1 MKYHGFGLRI
11 RAREKCIFMEYFTHA
26 LSDAQNRR
34 ISGQQERHPM
44 ADVARTAPPAPRFV
58 DDYLLYQ
65 LASVSSGASEAFYR
79 IVRGHGLKPPE
90 WRVLG
95 SLDGDEGATI
105 TGLADLSFMEQSRM
119 TRLVERMEA
128 KGLVRRVAD
137 QGDRRRV
144 RVFYTDQGR
153 ALANVLIA
161 EAKAHESHVLALL
174 TPTEAARLKSL
185 LQTLNDRIGWARQAA
200 G

>member
-1 MKYHGFGLRI
+1 MPDP
-11 RAREKCIFMEYFTHA
+11 AP
-26 LSDAQNRR
+26 D
-34 ISGQQERHPM
+34 RH
-44 ADVARTAPPAPRFV
+44 PRFV

-65 LASVSSGASEAFYR
+65 LASVSSGASAAFYR
-79 IVRGHGLKPPE
+79 VVRAHGLKPPE

-119 TRLVERMEA
+119 TRLIERMEA

-137 QGDRRRV
+137 PGDRRRV

-153 ALANVLIA
+153 TMARTLIA
-161 EAKAHESHVLALL
+161 EAKAHEARVLDLVPAD
-174 TPTEAARLKSL
+174 EAAQLKL
-185 LQTLNDRIGWARQAA
+185 LLARLNDRIGWARQVHPD
-200 G
+200 

>member
-1 MKYHGFGLRI
+1 
-11 RAREKCIFMEYFTHA
+11 
-26 LSDAQNRR
+26 
-34 ISGQQERHPM
+34 M
-44 ADVARTAPPAPRFV
+44 ADAAPPDTRPRFV

-79 IVRGHGLKPPE
+79 VVRSHGLKPPE

-128 KGLVRRVAD
+128 KGLVRRATD
-137 QGDRRRV
+137 PDDRRRV
-144 RVFYTDQGR
+144 RVFYTDHGR
-153 ALANVLIA
+153 TMASLLIA
-161 EAKAHESHVLALL
+161 EAKAHEARMLDLL
-174 TPTEAARLKSL
+174 PPSEAAQLKTL
-185 LQTLNDRIGWARQAA
+185 LMRLNDRIGWARQVQPD
-200 G
+200 

>member
-1 MKYHGFGLRI
+1 
-11 RAREKCIFMEYFTHA
+11 
-26 LSDAQNRR
+26 
-34 ISGQQERHPM
+34 M

-161 EAKAHESHVLALL
+161 EAKAHEAHVLALL

>member
-1 MKYHGFGLRI
+1 
-11 RAREKCIFMEYFTHA
+11 
-26 LSDAQNRR
+26 
-34 ISGQQERHPM
+34 M
-44 ADVARTAPPAPRFV
+44 ADTRLPPAPGATAAAVRFV
-58 DDYLLYQ
+58 DDYLLYR

-128 KGLVRRVAD
+128 KDLVRRVTD
-137 QGDRRRV
+137 PDDRRRV
-144 RVFYTDQGR
+144 RVFYTDAGR
-153 ALANVLIA
+153 ALAATLIA
-161 EAKAHESHVLALL
+161 AAKDHEARVMALL
-174 TPTEAARLKSL
+174 PPAEAAQLKSL
-185 LQTLNDRIGWARQAA
+185 LALLDERIGWARQH
-200 G
+200 GT

>member
-1 MKYHGFGLRI
+1 
-11 RAREKCIFMEYFTHA
+11 
-26 LSDAQNRR
+26 
-34 ISGQQERHPM
+34 M
-44 ADVARTAPPAPRFV
+44 ADSAPDAPTKPRFV

-105 TGLADLSFMEQSRM
+105 TGLSALSFMEQSRM

-137 QGDRRRV
+137 PDDRRLV
-144 RVFYTDQGR
+144 RVFYTDEGR
-153 ALANVLIA
+153 VMAKVLIA
-161 EAKAHESHVLALL
+161 EAKAHEARMLALL
-174 TPTEAARLKSL
+174 SPTEAARLKSL
-185 LQTLNDRIGWARQAA
+185 LQTLNDRIGWARQTGA
-200 G
+200 

>member
-1 MKYHGFGLRI
+1 
-11 RAREKCIFMEYFTHA
+11 
-26 LSDAQNRR
+26 
-34 ISGQQERHPM
+34 M
-44 ADVARTAPPAPRFV
+44 ADTTLLPAPGAAVAKGRFV
-58 DDYLLYQ
+58 DDYLLYR

-79 IVRGHGLKPPE
+79 IVRDHGLKPPE

-137 QGDRRRV
+137 PDDRRRV
-144 RVFYTDQGR
+144 RVFYTDAGR
-153 ALANVLIA
+153 SLAATLIA
-161 EAKAHESHVLALL
+161 AAKEHEARVLALL
-174 TPTEAARLKSL
+174 PPAEAAQLKSL
-185 LQTLNDRIGWARQAA
+185 LARLDERIGWARQH
-200 G
+200 GP

>member
-1 MKYHGFGLRI
+1 
-11 RAREKCIFMEYFTHA
+11 
-26 LSDAQNRR
+26 
-34 ISGQQERHPM
+34 M
-44 ADVARTAPPAPRFV
+44 ADTARNTQGLLRFV
-58 DDYLLYQ
+58 DDYLLFQ

-79 IVRGHGLKPPE
+79 IVREHGLKPPE

-153 ALANVLIA
+153 ALAAVLIA
-161 EAKAHESHVLALL
+161 QAKAHEANVLALL

-185 LQTLNDRIGWARQAA
+185 LQTLNDRIGWARQTV

>member
-1 MKYHGFGLRI
+1 M
-11 RAREKCIFMEYFTHA
+11 ADTA
-26 LSDAQNRR
+26 DAQHDTARR
-34 ISGQQERHPM
+34 
-44 ADVARTAPPAPRFV
+44 PRFV

-79 IVRGHGLKPPE
+79 VVRAHGLKPPE

-119 TRLVERMEA
+119 TRLIERMEA

-137 QGDRRRV
+137 PGDRRRV

-153 ALANVLIA
+153 AMAAILIA
-161 EAKAHESHVLALL
+161 EAKAHEARVLDLVPAD
-174 TPTEAARLKSL
+174 EAAQLKL
-185 LQTLNDRIGWARQAA
+185 LLARLNDRIGWARQVHTD
-200 G
+200 

>member
-1 MKYHGFGLRI
+1 
-11 RAREKCIFMEYFTHA
+11 MEYFFAA
-26 LSDAQNRR
+26 LSGPARAG
-34 ISGQQERHPM
+34 IVGTAKGQVM
-44 ADVARTAPPAPRFV
+44 ADISPNVQAQVARFV
-58 DDYLLYQ
+58 DDYLLYR

-119 TRLVERMEA
+119 TRLVERMEG
-128 KGLVRRVAD
+128 KGLVRRVTD
-137 QGDRRRV
+137 PEDRRRV

-153 ALANVLIA
+153 ALAAVLIA
-161 EAKAHESHVLALL
+161 EAKRHEARVLALL
-174 TPTEAARLKSL
+174 PPRDAAQLKTL
-185 LQTLNDRIGWARQAA
+185 LAALDDRIGWARQA
-200 G
+200 GG

>member
-1 MKYHGFGLRI
+1 
-11 RAREKCIFMEYFTHA
+11 
-26 LSDAQNRR
+26 
-34 ISGQQERHPM
+34 M
-44 ADVARTAPPAPRFV
+44 ADTARDTPRPARFV

-79 IVRGHGLKPPE
+79 IVRSHGLKPPE

-119 TRLVERMEA
+119 TRLVERMEV
-128 KGLVRRVAD
+128 KGLVRRMAD
-137 QGDRRRV
+137 QEDRRLV
-144 RVFYTDQGR
+144 RVFYTDEGR
-153 ALANVLIA
+153 ALAALLITQA
-161 EAKAHESHVLALL
+161 KEHEARMLSLL

>member
-1 MKYHGFGLRI
+1 
-11 RAREKCIFMEYFTHA
+11 
-26 LSDAQNRR
+26 
-34 ISGQQERHPM
+34 M
-44 ADVARTAPPAPRFV
+44 ADLAPKPPRFV

-137 QGDRRRV
+137 PGDRRLV

-153 ALANVLIA
+153 ALAALLIA
-161 EAKAHESHVLALL
+161 EAKEHEARMLALL

-185 LQTLNDRIGWARQAA
+185 LQLLNDRIGWARQAD

>member
-1 MKYHGFGLRI
+1 
-11 RAREKCIFMEYFTHA
+11 
-26 LSDAQNRR
+26 
-34 ISGQQERHPM
+34 M
-44 ADVARTAPPAPRFV
+44 ADSAPDAPTKPRFV

-105 TGLADLSFMEQSRM
+105 TGLSALSFMEQSRM

-137 QGDRRRV
+137 PDDRRLV
-144 RVFYTDQGR
+144 RVFYTDEGR
-153 ALANVLIA
+153 AMAKVLIA
-161 EAKAHESHVLALL
+161 EAKAHEARMLALL
-174 TPTEAARLKSL
+174 SPTEAARLKSL
-185 LQTLNDRIGWARQAA
+185 LQTLNDRIGWARQTGA
-200 G
+200 